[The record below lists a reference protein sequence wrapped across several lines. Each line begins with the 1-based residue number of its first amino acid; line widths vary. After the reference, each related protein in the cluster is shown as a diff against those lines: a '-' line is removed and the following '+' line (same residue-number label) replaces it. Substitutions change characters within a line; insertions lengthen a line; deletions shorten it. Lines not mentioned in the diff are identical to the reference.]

1 VAYVGNETDHL
12 SVLIDMNPQWATKL
26 YVNKNFGDIYEDQ
39 SWATASYNSLR
50 VSLDQH
56 PWHGL
61 QFQSSLEW
69 SHTID
74 ITGSS
79 NVSYGNPALGNPISA
94 KWNRGNSG
102 ADVPWAW
109 ITNFVYQAPS
119 FKEKGK
125 LMEETVGGWQ
135 LSGIITWQKGS
146 PFSIG
151 SWNTDPGVGMWNNRA
166 DSVSGVATNMGK
178 GSHWDW
184 KKTGYLNQAA
194 FTDPVSCNDN
204 TPNWCGFGDTGK
216 NAYFGPGVFGINAS
230 IMKNWTLREGKT
242 FQFRWDAFN
251 ATNHPDFSNPSSNV
265 DSGLPANGGTFGL
278 ISGSNSPRIFQGAL
292 RLTF

>member
-1 VAYVGNETDHL
+1 VGNETDHL
-12 SVLIDMNPQWATKL
+12 SVLIDMNPEWATKIP
-26 YVNKNFGDIYEDQ
+26 VNANLGDIYEDQ
-39 SWATASYNSLR
+39 SWATASYNSLQ

-56 PWHGL
+56 AWHGL
-61 QFQSSLEW
+61 QVQSNFAW

-74 ITGSS
+74 ITGTS

-109 ITNFVYQAPS
+109 KTTMIYHAPS

-125 LMEETVGGWQ
+125 LIEETVGGWQ
-135 LSGIITWQKGS
+135 LSGILTWQAGS

-151 SWNTDPGVGMWNNRA
+151 QWNTDPGVGMWNNRA
-166 DSVSGVATNMGK
+166 DFVPGVAPNMGK

-184 KKTGYLNQAA
+184 VNPAKGYFNTAA
-194 FTDPVSCNDN
+194 FTLPTSCNDN
-204 TPNWCGFGDTGK
+204 TPGWCGFGDTGK
-216 NAYFGPGVFGINAS
+216 NAYFGPGVFGIDAS
-230 IMKNWTLREGKT
+230 IMKNWTLAQGKT

-251 ATNHPDFSNPSSNV
+251 ATNHPNF
-265 DSGLPANGGTFGL
+265 GGPASTVNQAAGTFGV
-278 ISGSNSPRIFQGAL
+278 ISGTNGNPRIFQGAL
-292 RLTF
+292 RFTF